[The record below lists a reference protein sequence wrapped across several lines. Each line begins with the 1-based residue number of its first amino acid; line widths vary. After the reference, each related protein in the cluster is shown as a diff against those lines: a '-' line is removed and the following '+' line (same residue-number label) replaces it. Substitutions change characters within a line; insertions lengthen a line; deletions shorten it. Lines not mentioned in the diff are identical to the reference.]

1 MLVPIINRI
10 DIMGSVRSS
19 FSEMNGM
26 ERATG
31 SSIVGNTVDNRQLK
45 KETFLVVEI
54 RFVLAMRSPQSIT
67 VYIIFEYPSLC
78 CDLSHFLHYQVFSVF
93 ITSLFS
99 RILLEIPSE
108 TTPTKIQCYIIN
120 ILQIPLSN
128 RVDFWTTPTRV
139 PAVPL
144 EN

>member
-78 CDLSHFLHYQVFSVF
+78 CDLSFSSLSSIQRF
-93 ITSLFS
+93 YYESLF
-99 RILLEIPSE
+99 E
-108 TTPTKIQCYIIN
+108 
-120 ILQIPLSN
+120 
-128 RVDFWTTPTRV
+128 
-139 PAVPL
+139 
-144 EN
+144 

>member
-78 CDLSHFLHYQVFSVF
+78 CDLSHFLHNQVFSVF

-108 TTPTKIQCYIIN
+108 TTPTKIQCYVIN
-120 ILQIPLSN
+120 ILQISLSN

>member
-78 CDLSHFLHYQVFSVF
+78 CDLSHFLHNQVFSVF

-99 RILLEIPSE
+99 NKRDREFYSKFPQR
-108 TTPTKIQCYIIN
+108 P
-120 ILQIPLSN
+120 LQLKYS
-128 RVDFWTTPTRV
+128 VT
-139 PAVPL
+139 
-144 EN
+144 

>member
-99 RILLEIPSE
+99 NKRDREFYSKFQLKYSV
-108 TTPTKIQCYIIN
+108 IN
-120 ILQIPLSN
+120 ILQIRFLFPIESIFGLLQ
-128 RVDFWTTPTRV
+128 
-139 PAVPL
+139 L
-144 EN
+144 EFPRYR

>member
-1 MLVPIINRI
+1 
-10 DIMGSVRSS
+10 MGSVRSS

-99 RILLEIPSE
+99 NKRDREFYSKFP
-108 TTPTKIQCYIIN
+108 QR
-120 ILQIPLSN
+120 PLKLKYS
-128 RVDFWTTPTRV
+128 VT
-139 PAVPL
+139 
-144 EN
+144 